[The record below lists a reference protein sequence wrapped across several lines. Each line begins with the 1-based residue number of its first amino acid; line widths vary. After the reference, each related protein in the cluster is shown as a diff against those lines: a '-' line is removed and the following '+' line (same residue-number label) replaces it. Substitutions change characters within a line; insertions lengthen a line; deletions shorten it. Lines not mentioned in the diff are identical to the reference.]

1 MGHMGSKENIFCI
14 FRDVGKV
21 LAGTFCCVFRV
32 YNICEV
38 EAARE
43 RPFRPDGFDKVFQA
57 HCFIVVTHCGET
69 ESGDNK
75 F

>member
-1 MGHMGSKENIFCI
+1 M
-14 FRDVGKV
+14 
-21 LAGTFCCVFRV
+21 
-32 YNICEV
+32 YNICEM

-43 RPFRPDGFDKVFQA
+43 GSFRPDGFDKVFQA

>member
-1 MGHMGSKENIFCI
+1 MCHMCSKENIFCI

-21 LAGTFCCVFRV
+21 LAGTVCWVVRV